1 MWSAA
6 QPVTMLSGVTADSI
20 STAVLNGTQPL
31 YLPGFAAHWPAVCA
45 AKQGEA
51 AIGDYLLS
59 QYSGEP
65 LCAYT
70 SDAQSGGRV
79 FYNADFS
86 GFNFQP
92 VHAKL
97 EQLLAQ
103 PNDDGAHWY
112 VGSTYIPRWF
122 PQWLQQQQVPAL
134 TQHANDALVSL
145 WIGNQSRVAAHADL
159 PQNLAVVVAGRRR
172 FTLFPPEQLANLYIG
187 PLDVTP
193 AGQAISLV
201 DFAKPDLT
209 QFPKFAEAIKQA
221 QVIELEPGDAIII
234 PSMWWHHVEAL
245 SPLNVLMN
253 FWWRDSPG
261 YAPSPHLALKLAM
274 LSINALSAEQKAA
287 WRAHFDHYVFG
298 EGDAEHI
305 PQHLLGLQGPL
316 TEPLARQVRAE
327 LLNKLNR

>member
-6 QPVTMLSGVTADSI
+6 QAVATLTGVTADNI
-20 STAVLNGTQPL
+20 STALLNSTQPR

-45 AKQGEA
+45 AKHGES
-51 AIGDYLLS
+51 AIGNYLLS
-59 QYSGEP
+59 HYSGEP
-65 LCAYT
+65 LTAFI
-70 SDAQSGGRV
+70 SDAQSSGRV

-92 VHAKL
+92 VQAKL
-97 EQLLAQ
+97 EQLLAASAG
-103 PNDDGAHWY
+103 GAHWY
-112 VGSTYIPRWF
+112 VGATFVPRWF

-134 TQHANDALVSL
+134 AQHANDALVSL

-187 PLDVTP
+187 PLDASP
-193 AGQAISLV
+193 AGRAISLV
-201 DFAKPDLT
+201 DFTKPDLT
-209 QFPKFAEAIKQA
+209 TFPKFAEAMAHA
-221 QVIELEPGDAIII
+221 QVIELAPGDAIII
-234 PSMWWHHVEAL
+234 PSMWWHHVEAF

-253 FWWRDSPG
+253 FWWRDSPA
-261 YAPSPHLALKLAM
+261 YAPSPQLALQLAM
-274 LSINALSAEQKAA
+274 LSINALPPEQKAA

-298 EGDAEHI
+298 EGQAEHI
-305 PQHLLGLQGPL
+305 PEHLRGLQGPL
-316 TEPLARQVRAE
+316 TESVARQVRAE

>member
-6 QPVTMLSGVTADSI
+6 QPVATLSGVTADSI
-20 STAVLNGTQPL
+20 SIAVLNSTQPR
-31 YLPGFAAHWPAVCA
+31 YLPDFAAHWPAVCM
-45 AKQGEA
+45 AKQGEP

-59 QYSGEP
+59 HYSGEP
-65 LCAYT
+65 LSAYI

-86 GFNFQP
+86 GFNFKP
-92 VHAKL
+92 VQAKL
-97 EQLLAQ
+97 EQLLASA
-103 PNDDGAHWY
+103 NGGAHWY
-112 VGSTYIPRWF
+112 VGSTFVPRWF
-122 PQWLQQQQVPAL
+122 PRWLQQQQVPAL
-134 TQHANDALVSL
+134 AQHASDALVSL
-145 WIGNQSRVAAHADL
+145 WISNQSRVAAHADL
-159 PQNLAVVVAGRRR
+159 PQNLAVVVAGCRR

-209 QFPKFAEAIKQA
+209 QFPKFAEAMAHA
-221 QVIELEPGDAIII
+221 QVVELAPGDALII

-253 FWWRDSPG
+253 FWWRDSPAF
-261 YAPSPHLALKLAM
+261 APSPQLALKLAM
-274 LSINALSAEQKAA
+274 LSLNGLPAEQKAA
-287 WRAHFDHYVFG
+287 WRAQFDHYVFTQ
-298 EGDAEHI
+298 DQAEHI
-305 PQHLLGLQGPL
+305 PEHLRGLQGPL
-316 TEPLARQVRAE
+316 TEQLARQARAE

>member
-1 MWSAA
+1 MWSEA
-6 QPVTMLSGVTADSI
+6 QPVATRSDVTADSI
-20 STAVLNGTQPL
+20 SIALLNSTQPL
-31 YLPGFAAHWPAVCA
+31 YLPDFAAQWPAVCA
-45 AKQGEA
+45 AKHGEPA
-51 AIGDYLLS
+51 FRDYLLNH
-59 QYSGEP
+59 YSGEP
-65 LCAYT
+65 LTAYI
-70 SDAQSGGRV
+70 SDASSGGRV
-79 FYNADFS
+79 FYNSDFS

-92 VHAKL
+92 VQARL
-97 EQLLAQ
+97 DQLLASS
-103 PNDDGAHWY
+103 DGGRHWY
-112 VGSTYIPRWF
+112 VGSTFVPRWF

-134 TQHANDALVSL
+134 AQHGNDPLVSL
-145 WIGNQSRVAAHADL
+145 WLGNQSRIAAHADL

-209 QFPKFAEAIKQA
+209 QFPKFAEAMAHA
-221 QVIELEPGDAIII
+221 QVVELEPGDALII

-253 FWWRDSPG
+253 FWWRESPS
-261 YAPSPHLALKLAM
+261 YVPSPQLALKLAM
-274 LSINALSAEQKAA
+274 LTINALPEEQKAA

-298 EGDAEHI
+298 QEHAEHI
-305 PQHLLGLQGPL
+305 PEHLRGLQGSL
-316 TEPLARQVRAE
+316 TEPVARQVRAE

>member
-6 QPVTMLSGVTADSI
+6 QPVATLSGVTADNI
-20 STAVLNGTQPL
+20 SAELLNSSQPL
-31 YLPGFAAHWPAVCA
+31 HLPGFAAHWPAVSA
-45 AKQGEA
+45 AKQSER
-51 AIGDYLLS
+51 AISDYLLS
-59 QYSGEP
+59 NYSGES
-65 LCAYT
+65 LTTYT

-86 GFNFQP
+86 GFNFKP

-97 EQLLAQ
+97 DQLLA
-103 PNDDGAHWY
+103 PSNNAAHWY
-112 VGSTYIPRWF
+112 VGSTFVPRWF
-122 PQWLQQQQVPAL
+122 PQWLQQQHVPAL
-134 TQHANDALVSL
+134 AESVNNPLISL

-209 QFPKFAEAIKQA
+209 QFPKFAEAMAQA
-221 QVIELEPGDAIII
+221 QVIELEPGDALII

-245 SPLNVLMN
+245 STLNVLMN
-253 FWWRDSPG
+253 FWWRDSPAF
-261 YAPSPHLALKLAM
+261 APSPQLALKLAM
-274 LSINALSAEQKAA
+274 LSINALPPEQKAA
-287 WRAHFDHYVFG
+287 WRAHFEHYVFG
-298 EGDAEHI
+298 AGAAEHI
-305 PQHLLGLQGPL
+305 PQHLRGLQGPL
-316 TEPLARQVRAE
+316 TEPLARQARAE

>member
-1 MWSAA
+1 M
-6 QPVTMLSGVTADSI
+6 TADSI
-20 STAVLNGTQPL
+20 SAAELNSSQPL
-31 YLPGFAAHWPAVCA
+31 HLPGFAAHWPAVCA
-45 AKQGEA
+45 ARQGEPA
-51 AIGDYLLS
+51 MRDYLLS
-59 QYSGEP
+59 HYSGEP
-65 LCAYT
+65 LTAYT
-70 SDAQSGGRV
+70 SGASSGGRV

-97 EQLLAQ
+97 EQLLAS
-103 PNDDGAHWY
+103 PNGGGHWY
-112 VGSTYIPRWF
+112 VGSTFVPRWF

-134 TQHANDALVSL
+134 AQYGNDLLVSL
-145 WIGNQSRVAAHADL
+145 WLGNQSRVAAHADL

-172 FTLFPPEQLANLYIG
+172 FTLFPPGQLANLYIG

-209 QFPKFAEAIKQA
+209 QFPKFAEAMAHA
-221 QVIELEPGDAIII
+221 QVVELEPGDALII

-253 FWWRDSPG
+253 FWWRESPA
-261 YAPSPHLALKLAM
+261 YAPSPQLALKLAM
-274 LSINALSAEQKAA
+274 LSINALPAEQKAA
-287 WRAHFDHYVFG
+287 WRAHFEHYVFG
-298 EGDAEHI
+298 QEQAEHI
-305 PQHLLGLQGPL
+305 PEHLRGLQGPL
-316 TEPLARQVRAE
+316 TEPVARQVRAE